1 MVIGNNIR
9 RRKLTVI
16 IINISS
22 SSSTTET
29 PTATTMR
36 SRYTNSIDTVPPS
49 TMTISKTQA
58 IETLRKDNDG
68 EDGSVEENSRSRRKR
83 LVSQSVRNIPSIYD
97 KDSEESSSPPS
108 SDKNIEH
115 RMEKKS
121 DNGKR
126 LEASRRSGR
135 HIYPSKNSTRSIV
148 HRTFVYNEALC
159 STLYSITK
167 NKSTGEVKEN
177 RHKKATEKG
186 GLLHIIE

>member
-1 MVIGNNIR
+1 
-9 RRKLTVI
+9 
-16 IINISS
+16 
-22 SSSTTET
+22 
-29 PTATTMR
+29 
-36 SRYTNSIDTVPPS
+36 
-49 TMTISKTQA
+49 MTRSKTQT
-58 IETLRKDNDG
+58 IETLRKDNDEEYG
-68 EDGSVEENSRSRRKR
+68 CVEENSRSRRKR
-83 LVSQSVRNIPSIYD
+83 LVSQSVRNIPSIYE

-115 RMEKKS
+115 RMEKKN

-167 NKSTGEVKEN
+167 NKSTGEVGKNKHKEVT
-177 RHKKATEKG
+177 KKG
-186 GLLHIIE
+186 GLIHIIE